1 MKKTAVLIYDSYCNF
16 EICVALEG
24 LALGN
29 KEVVIFSKTK
39 NLVISEEGLT
49 VMPDKSIDVVNID
62 EFDSLLLPGAMD
74 IRSAIEDEKVLEFIK
89 KFQGKTIGAISIAPI
104 LLVKVGLLSGKPF
117 MAGVN
122 TEDLFEEGF
131 TKEDLVG
138 MIGWDDCLKK
148 PIDAGFIA
156 TDKVITSV
164 AFNFVKF
171 GIQFC
176 KMVGVDVSS
185 KTFGI

>member
-1 MKKTAVLIYDSYCNF
+1 
-16 EICVALEG
+16 
-24 LALGN
+24 
-29 KEVVIFSKTK
+29 
-39 NLVISEEGLT
+39 
-49 VMPDKSIDVVNID
+49 
-62 EFDSLLLPGAMD
+62 MD
-74 IRSAIEDEKVLEFIK
+74 IRSAIEDGKVLEFIK

-122 TEDLFEEGF
+122 AEDLFEEGF

-148 PIDAGFIA
+148 TIDAGFIV

>member
-29 KEVVIFSKTK
+29 KEIVIFSKTK
-39 NLVISEEGLT
+39 DLVISEEGLS
-49 VMPDKSIDVVNID
+49 VMPDKSIDEVNID
-62 EFDSLLLPGAMD
+62 EFDSLLLPGATD
-74 IRSAIEDEKVLEFIK
+74 IRSAIEDDKVLEFIK
-89 KFQGKTIGAISIAPI
+89 KFQEKIIGAISIAPI

-122 TEDLFEEGF
+122 AIELFEEGF

-138 MIGWDDCLKK
+138 MIGWDDYLKK
-148 PIDAGFIA
+148 PIDDGFIV
-156 TDKVITSV
+156 TDKFITSV
-164 AFNFVKF
+164 AFNFIKF

-176 KMVGVDVSS
+176 KMVGVDVSP